1 MKVGIVA
8 EIKKNER
15 RVALTPT
22 GAHELV
28 DHGHEV
34 VIESGAGDG
43 SGFDDALYGDAGARI
58 AESAAEVFAEVDMLV
73 HVKEP
78 QPDEIALLK
87 EDQILFTYLHLA
99 AYPEVASGL
108 QNSGVTA
115 LAYET
120 VQMPDG
126 FLPLLAPMSR
136 IAGKLSVQA
145 GAHHLEAPQGGKGV
159 LLGGDPGVAAGKVTI
174 IGAGAAGT
182 NALDMAVGLGARV
195 TVLDLN
201 LGRLLEIDELFGG
214 RVNTVASSKAAVREW
229 STWADLVVGAVLVPG
244 AHAPRLLTEED
255 VMALEK
261 GSVLVDI
268 AIDQG
273 GCFAT
278 SQETT
283 HDDPTFV
290 KHDVVHFCVGNI
302 PGAVPRTS
310 TLALENATLPYVVD
324 MADNGVDGAIEKRP
338 ELAPGLNVRTGEIV
352 NEVVRESLEGPQTF

>member
-1 MKVGIVA
+1 MHVGIVR

-22 GAHELV
+22 GVHEIV
-28 DHGHEV
+28 DHGHDV
-34 VIESGAGDG
+34 LVESEAGAG
-43 SGFDDALYGDAGARI
+43 SGFADLLYEEAGAKVVDT
-58 AESAAEVFAEVDMLV
+58 AQEVFEESDLV
-73 HVKEP
+73 VRVKEP
-78 QPDEIALLK
+78 QPEEIAMLR
-87 EDQILFTYLHLA
+87 EGQTLFTYLHLA
-99 AYPEVASGL
+99 AYPDVAAGL
-108 QNSGVTA
+108 QESGVTA

-120 VQMPDG
+120 VQMPDRS
-126 FLPLLAPMSR
+126 LPLLAPMSR
-136 IAGKLSVQA
+136 IAGKLSIQA

-174 IGAGAAGT
+174 IGAGAAGS

-201 LGRLLEIDELFGG
+201 LNRLVEIDALYGG

-229 STWADLVVGAVLVPG
+229 SMWADLVVGAVLVPG

-255 VMALEK
+255 VMALER

-278 SQETT
+278 SRETT
-283 HDDPTFV
+283 HAEPTFV

-310 TLALENATLPYVVD
+310 TLALENSTLPYVVAL
-324 MADNGVDGAIEKRP
+324 ADHGVDGATELRP
-338 ELAPGLNVRTGEIV
+338 ELAPGLNVRDGKIV
-352 NEVVRESLEGPQTF
+352 NEVVRESLGG